1 MCIWCVVSTTG
12 HAIVSPAD
20 AACQG
25 QSCVASYHT
34 TQPYLNISN
43 RIGYHPMEATNKQG
57 ITSGRWMVM
66 ADEGPQ
72 TLLYTCKNF
81 TCDESPGRSPFS
93 VGTLTFMGE
102 FGDAVNIT
110 DLKTL
115 RSTLQLV
122 YSIEV
127 VPITSGTSCRY
138 TAQRAVTYSFEGE
151 WRERLV

>member
-1 MCIWCVVSTTG
+1 M
-12 HAIVSPAD
+12 SPAD

-25 QSCVASYHT
+25 QLCVASYHT

-110 DLKTL
+110 DLKNL
-115 RSTLQLV
+115 LSTLQLV

-127 VPITSGTSCRY
+127 VPITSGTNCRY